1 MRNESLAVAVVKGLA
16 MDAVQRANSGHP
28 GMPMGM
34 ADIAVTLWSRFI
46 KVDPDCP
53 TWPDRDRFV
62 LSNGHGSML
71 LYAMLHLSG
80 FPVTMDDLRNFR
92 QWGYPTAGHPE
103 REPELGI
110 ETTTG
115 PLGQGFANG
124 VGMAIAEEH
133 LRARLGADQVDHHTY
148 GFVSDGDLM
157 EGVAAEAAS
166 LAGHQGLGRVIY
178 FYDDN
183 RISIDGTTDI
193 TFSEDVGARFR
204 ALGWHTVSIDGHDRE
219 AVAEATREALG
230 AGDQPSLIICR
241 THIAA
246 GSPNKVD
253 TPGAHGAPL
262 GTEEVRLAKKN
273 IGIPPEED
281 FWAPSE
287 VYDFM
292 SEAMERGREARRA
305 WESRERSADWHAL
318 HTHRPVKLDSPGFD
332 VGATVATRNVSG
344 KLFGQIGRKVPGL
357 IGGAADLAEST
368 KTVLPGDAGFS
379 RSNRVGRNI
388 HFGVREH
395 GMGGIVNGMALH
407 GGLRPYGST
416 FFVFTDYM
424 RPSIRLSALMELP
437 CIWVMTHDSIMLG
450 EDGPTH
456 QPVEHLA
463 GLRAMPGLWVIRPA
477 DATESVEAWEMALNR
492 TEGPTVLVF
501 SRQGLPVLDRS
512 GAVGGPARGGY
523 VLRAGHDVV
532 MVATGAEVSL
542 ALDTADL
549 LDSRG
554 VSARVVSLPCWEA
567 FETQDDSYRKSVL
580 GEGIPRVSVEA
591 GATYGW
597 ERIVGSEG
605 LVVGFDRFGASA
617 PYKVLAHEFGFEPEA
632 VAERVLSHLGR

>member
-46 KVDPDCP
+46 RVDPDCP

-71 LYAMLHLSG
+71 LYSMLHLCG
-80 FPVTMDDLRNFR
+80 FPITMNDLQNFR
-92 QWGYPTAGHPE
+92 QWGFPTAGHPE
-103 REPELGI
+103 RELELGI

-124 VGMAIAEEH
+124 VGMAMAEEH
-133 LRARLGADQVDHHTY
+133 LRARLGAEQVNHRTY

-166 LAGHQGLGRVIY
+166 LAGHLGLGKLIY

-193 TFSEDVGARFR
+193 TFSEDVDARFR
-204 ALGWHTVSIDGHDRE
+204 SLGWQTVSVDGHDRE

-230 AGDQPSLIICR
+230 DQDHPSLIICH
-241 THIAA
+241 THIGH

-262 GTEEVRLAKKN
+262 GAEEVRLAKEN
-273 IGIPPEED
+273 IGLPPDEV

-287 VYDFM
+287 VYRFM
-292 SEAMERGREARRA
+292 SEAMDRGRKARQE
-305 WESRERSADWHAL
+305 WEDRERSSDWHTL
-318 HTHRPVKLDSPGFD
+318 HSSKTVRLDAPDFQ
-332 VGATVATRNVSG
+332 VGASVATRNVAG
-344 KLFGQIGRKVPGL
+344 KIFGQIGRKVPGL

-368 KTVLPGDAGFS
+368 KTVLPADPGFS
-379 RSNRVGRNI
+379 RSNRLGRNI

-424 RPSIRLSALMELP
+424 RPSIRLSALMEIP
-437 CIWVMTHDSIMLG
+437 CLWVMTHDSILLG

-456 QPVEHLA
+456 QPIEHLA
-463 GLRAMPGLWVIRPA
+463 SLRAIPGLWVIRPA

-512 GAVGGPARGGY
+512 GLNGGVAKGGY
-523 VLRAGHDVV
+523 MLRSGEDVV
-532 MVATGAEVSL
+532 IVATGSEVSL
-542 ALDTADL
+542 ALNAAEL

-554 VSARVVSLPCWEA
+554 VSVRVVSLPCWEA
-567 FETQDDSYRKSVL
+567 FQAQDDLYRRQVL
-580 GEGIPRVSVEA
+580 GDGIPRVSVEA

-597 ERIVGSEG
+597 ERMVGKTG
-605 LVVGFDRFGASA
+605 LAIGIDRFGASA
-617 PYKVLAHEFGFEPEA
+617 PHNVLAEEFGFTPESLSG
-632 VAERVLSHLGR
+632 RILSHLGR

>member
-1 MRNESLAVAVVKGLA
+1 

-80 FPVTMDDLRNFR
+80 FPITMEDLKNFR
-92 QWGYPTAGHPE
+92 QWGSPTAGHPE

-133 LRARLGADQVDHHTY
+133 LRARLGADQVDHYTY

-166 LAGHQGLGRVIY
+166 LAGHLGLGRLIY
-178 FYDDN
+178 YYDDN
-183 RISIDGTTDI
+183 GISIDGTTDI
-193 TFSEDVGARFR
+193 TFSEDVDARFR
-204 ALGWHTVSIDGHDRE
+204 ALGWHTVLVDGHDRE
-219 AVAEATREALG
+219 AVAEATLQALHTQE
-230 AGDQPSLIICR
+230 QPSLIICC

-246 GSPNKVD
+246 GAPNKVD

-262 GTEEVRLAKKN
+262 GVEEVRLAKEN
-273 IGIPPEED
+273 IGIPPDED
-281 FWAPSE
+281 FWAPLE
-287 VYDFM
+287 VYSFM
-292 SEAMERGREARRA
+292 SDAMERGRAARRE
-305 WESRERSADWHAL
+305 WESRERTADWQTL
-318 HTHRPVKLDSPGFD
+318 HTIAPVKLDSPGFEP
-332 VGATVATRNVSG
+332 GASVATRNASG

-357 IGGAADLAEST
+357 IGGAADLVEST
-368 KTVLPGDAGFS
+368 KTVLPGEAGFS
-379 RSNRVGRNI
+379 RSNRLGRNL
-388 HFGVREH
+388 HFGIREH

-407 GGLRPYGST
+407 GGVRPYGST

-424 RPSIRLSALMELP
+424 RPSIRLSALMGLP

-463 GLRAMPGLWVIRPA
+463 SLRAMPGLWVIRPA

-492 TEGPTVLVF
+492 TVGPTLLVF
-501 SRQGLPVLDRS
+501 SRQGLAVLDRS
-512 GAVGGPARGGY
+512 GTEGMTARGGY
-523 VLRAGHDVV
+523 VVRSGKDVV
-532 MVATGAEVSL
+532 IMATGSEVSV
-542 ALDTADL
+542 ALGASQIL
-549 LDSRG
+549 ESHG

-567 FETQDDSYRKSVL
+567 FEAQEPDYRREVL

-591 GATYGW
+591 GATFGW
-597 ERIVGSEG
+597 ERMVGSDG
-605 LVVGFDRFGASA
+605 LLIGIDRFGASA
-617 PYKVLAHEFGFEPEA
+617 PQKVLAQKFGFDPQT
-632 VAERVLSHLGR
+632 VAERVLSHLSD

>member
-1 MRNESLAVAVVKGLA
+1 

-34 ADIAVTLWSRFI
+34 ADLAVTLWSRFLR
-46 KVDPDCP
+46 VDPDCP

-80 FPVTMDDLRNFR
+80 FPLTMDDLKNFR

-133 LRARLGADQVDHHTY
+133 LRARLGSDQVDHHTY

-166 LAGHQGLGRVIY
+166 LAGHLSLGRLIY

-183 RISIDGTTDI
+183 RISIDGVTDI
-193 TFSEDVGARFR
+193 TFSEDVATRFHS
-204 ALGWHTVSIDGHDRE
+204 LGWHTVSVDGHDRE
-219 AVAEATREALG
+219 AVADATRQALREP
-230 AGDQPSLIICR
+230 QPSLIICR
-241 THIAA
+241 THIAHGA
-246 GSPNKVD
+246 PNKVD

-262 GTEEVRLAKKN
+262 GVEEVRLAKEN
-273 IGIPPEED
+273 IGLPPDED
-281 FWAPSE
+281 FWAPPE
-287 VYDFM
+287 VYAFM
-292 SEAMERGREARRA
+292 SEAMERGRAARRE
-305 WESRERSADWHAL
+305 WESREPSAGWRTL
-318 HTHRPVKLDSPGFD
+318 HTQTPVRLQSPEFEP
-332 VGATVATRNVSG
+332 GASVATRAVSG
-344 KLFGQIGRKVPGL
+344 KLFGQIGEKVPGL
-357 IGGAADLAEST
+357 IGGAADLVEST
-368 KTVLPGDAGFS
+368 KTVLPGESSFS
-379 RSNRVGRNI
+379 RSDRLGRNI
-388 HFGVREH
+388 HFGIREH

-407 GGLRPYGST
+407 GGVRPYGST

-437 CIWVMTHDSIMLG
+437 CIWVMTHDSVLLG

-463 GLRAMPGLWVIRPA
+463 AMRAMPGLWVIRPA
-477 DATESVEAWEMALNR
+477 DATESVEAWEVALNR
-492 TEGPTVLVF
+492 TDGPTLLVF
-501 SRQGLPVLDRS
+501 SRQGLPVLDGS
-512 GAVGGPARGGY
+512 ATKGGVAKGGY
-523 VLRAGHDVV
+523 VLRAGDDVV
-532 MVATGAEVSL
+532 IIATGSEVSVALGASDVL
-542 ALDTADL
+542 AGA
-549 LDSRG
+549 G

-567 FETQDDSYRKSVL
+567 FEAQSPDYRRQVL

-591 GATYGW
+591 GSTFGW
-597 ERIVGSEG
+597 ERMVGSDG
-605 LVVGFDRFGASA
+605 LTIGLDRFGASA
-617 PYKVLAHEFGFEPEA
+617 PHTVLAEQFGLTPRA
-632 VAERVLSHLGR
+632 VADRVLSHLS

>member
-1 MRNESLAVAVVKGLA
+1 MGNESLVVAVVKGLA

-46 KVDPDCP
+46 KVDPGCP

-80 FPVTMDDLRNFR
+80 FPIIMDDLKNFR
-92 QWGYPTAGHPE
+92 QWGFPTAGHPE
-103 REPELGI
+103 REPKLGI

-124 VGMAIAEEH
+124 VGMALAEEH

-166 LAGHQGLGRVIY
+166 LAGHLGLGRLIY

-183 RISIDGTTDI
+183 RISIDGATDI

-204 ALGWHTVSIDGHDRE
+204 SLGWHTVPVDGHDRE
-219 AVAEATREALG
+219 AVAEATRQALG
-230 AGDQPSLIICR
+230 NQEQPSLIICR

-246 GSPNKVD
+246 GAPNKVD
-253 TPGAHGAPL
+253 TSGAHGAPL
-262 GTEEVRLAKKN
+262 GAEEVRLAKEN
-273 IGIPPEED
+273 IGLPPDED
-281 FWAPSE
+281 FWVPSR
-287 VYDFM
+287 VYGFI
-292 SEAMERGREARRA
+292 SEAMERGRAARRE
-305 WESRERSADWHAL
+305 WESRERSAEWHTL
-318 HTHRPVKLDSPGFD
+318 HTHRPVKLESPGFAA
-332 VGATVATRNVSG
+332 GTEVATRNVSG
-344 KLFGQIGRKVPGL
+344 KLFGQIGQKVPGF
-357 IGGAADLAEST
+357 IGGAADLVEST
-368 KTVLPGDAGFS
+368 KTVLPGSPGFS
-379 RSNRVGRNI
+379 RSHRLGRNI
-388 HFGVREH
+388 HFGIREH

-424 RPSIRLSALMELP
+424 RPSIRLSALMEIP
-437 CIWVMTHDSIMLG
+437 CIWVMTHDSILLG

-492 TEGPTVLVF
+492 TCGPTLLVF
-501 SRQGLPVLDRS
+501 SRQGLPVLDPDVIEGQVS
-512 GAVGGPARGGY
+512 KGGY
-523 VLRAGHDVV
+523 VLRPGEDVV
-532 MVATGAEVSL
+532 IVASGSEVGVALGAS
-542 ALDTADL
+542 DL
-549 LDSRG
+549 LAAQG

-567 FETQDDSYRKSVL
+567 FEAQSPAYRREVL
-580 GEGIPRVSVEA
+580 GEGLPRVSVEA
-591 GATYGW
+591 GSTLGW
-597 ERIVGSEG
+597 ERVVGSEG
-605 LVVGFDRFGASA
+605 LVIGIDRFGASA
-617 PYKVLAHEFGFEPEA
+617 PHKVLAQKFGFTPQA
-632 VAERVLSHLGR
+632 VADRVLSHLQ